1 MSNILVK
8 IKRFFQNKNTV
19 TIICVLAGILVLYVG
34 YNWRVNSA
42 TAPVSIPY
50 ARNVLESQHVI
61 TSEDIGFVEVANTV
75 LEKMPNIIRSS
86 RQLIGQEVAYGNT
99 IQANSFF
106 FTTDIADPVT
116 NQENSSK
123 LLGMEDGYSPI
134 TIEVDLHST
143 YGNAMYPGNYIDL
156 WFRGEDEAGR
166 LIYGKFIQSIKIL
179 DVDDDDGNSVFESTA
194 TSRTPSQ
201 LVFAVPVDLRALINN
216 AQEIGELVPVP
227 RNKSYT
233 ANPGE
238 TIVASTYLQNYIL
251 AQTAIITDN
260 NNSGTNT
267 GGNNTTTGN
276 EGE

>member
-1 MSNILVK
+1 MGNILVK

-42 TAPVSIPY
+42 TSPVSIPY

-75 LEKMPNIIRSS
+75 LEKMPNIIRNS

-99 IQANSFF
+99 IQENSFF
-106 FTTDIADPVT
+106 FATDIADPVT

-134 TIEVDLHST
+134 TIGVNLHST

-156 WFRGEDEAGR
+156 WFRGQDEAGR

-179 DVDDDDGNSVFESTA
+179 DVDDSDGNSVFESTA

-201 LVFAVPVDLRALINN
+201 LVFAVPDDLRALINN

-251 AQTAIITDN
+251 SQTAIITDN
-260 NNSGTNT
+260 NTNT
-267 GGNNTTTGN
+267 NTNNTTTGN

>member
-1 MSNILVK
+1 MGNILVK

-42 TAPVSIPY
+42 TSPVSIPY

-75 LEKMPNIIRSS
+75 LEKMPNIIRNS

-99 IQANSFF
+99 IQENSFF
-106 FTTDIADPVT
+106 FATDIADPVT

-134 TIEVDLHST
+134 TIGVNLHST

-156 WFRGEDEAGR
+156 WFRGQDEAGR

-179 DVDDDDGNSVFESTA
+179 DVDDSDGNSVFESTA

-201 LVFAVPVDLRALINN
+201 LVFAVPDDLRALINN

-251 AQTAIITDN
+251 SQTAIITDN
-260 NNSGTNT
+260 NTSTNT
-267 GGNNTTTGN
+267 NNTTTGN

>member
-1 MSNILVK
+1 MGNILVK

-42 TAPVSIPY
+42 TSPVSIPY

-75 LEKMPNIIRSS
+75 LEKMPNIIRNS
-86 RQLIGQEVAYGNT
+86 RQLIGQEVTYGNT
-99 IQANSFF
+99 IQENSFF
-106 FTTDIADPVT
+106 FATDIADPVT

-134 TIEVDLHST
+134 TIGVNLHST

-156 WFRGEDEAGR
+156 WFRGQDEAGR

-179 DVDDDDGNSVFESTA
+179 DVDDSDGNSVFESTA

-201 LVFAVPVDLRALINN
+201 LVFAVPDDLRALINN

-251 AQTAIITDN
+251 SQTAIITDN
-260 NNSGTNT
+260 NTNT
-267 GGNNTTTGN
+267 NTNNTTTGN